1 MNTYLLKLYILFN
14 KFMRSET
21 LHCVWKQVRV
31 SRADAHKKVMRHHAN
46 SNSKLI
52 INWKMKIGKNWIL
65 ILLSSQT
72 IAYLSCKF
80 EKLRKI
86 IELPSKM
93 VDKKNV
99 KINIPFFCEGFGP
112 PTPPPPPN
120 GGPAPRRRRL

>member
-86 IELPSKM
+86 IELSSKM
-93 VDKKNV
+93 VEKKKCKNKYSIFLRRV
-99 KINIPFFCEGFGP
+99 WP
-112 PTPPPPPN
+112 PYTPPPN